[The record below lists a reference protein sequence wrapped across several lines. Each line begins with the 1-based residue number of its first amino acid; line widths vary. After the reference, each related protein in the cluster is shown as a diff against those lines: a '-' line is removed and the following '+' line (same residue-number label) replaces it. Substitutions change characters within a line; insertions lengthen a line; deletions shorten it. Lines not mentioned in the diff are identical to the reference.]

1 MEFPGTE
8 GKLMCEIAI
17 ANGCG
22 KIAEWL
28 DIQMHGEKR
37 NDGGRIAK
45 SLQSLCRG
53 VIRSTLALGATNIY
67 KIWKLQYPKLLKIA
81 LMLIDEILE

>member
-28 DIQMHGEKR
+28 NIQMHGEKR
-37 NDGGRIAK
+37 KDGGRMAK

-67 KIWKLQYPKLLKIA
+67 KIWKLQYPKPLKIA